1 MTKHSVKII
10 PAYFDAVKNGLKTFE
25 IRKLDRDYQIGDT
38 LILSEWQPET
48 LSAGSYTGRRVY
60 VIILYILTH
69 DLFPDGI
76 KDGYGILGI
85 RVEKVIE

>member
-25 IRKLDRDYQIGDT
+25 IRKLDRDYNIGDT

-48 LSAGSYTGRRVY
+48 LSAGSYTGRRVK
-60 VIILYILTH
+60 VTILYILTH

-76 KDGYGILGI
+76 KDGYGVLGI
-85 RVEKVIE
+85 RVDKVVE

>member
-25 IRKLDRDYQIGDT
+25 IRKLDRDYKIGDT

-48 LSAGSYTGRRVY
+48 LSVGSYTGRRAY
-60 VIILYILTH
+60 ATILYILTH

-85 RVEKVIE
+85 RVEKVME

>member
-25 IRKLDRDYQIGDT
+25 IRKLDRDYKIGDT

-48 LSAGSYTGRRVY
+48 LSVGSYTGRRVN
-60 VIILYILTH
+60 VTILYILTH

>member
-25 IRKLDRDYQIGDT
+25 IRKLDRDYNIGDT

-48 LSAGSYTGRRVY
+48 LSAGSYTGRRVN
-60 VIILYILTH
+60 VTILYILTH

-76 KDGYGILGI
+76 KDGYGVLGI
-85 RVEKVIE
+85 RVDKVVE

>member
-1 MTKHSVKII
+1 MTKHSVKIS

-25 IRKLDRDYQIGDT
+25 IRKLDRDYKIGDT
-38 LILSEWQPET
+38 LVLSEWIPGIYET
-48 LSAGSYTGRRVY
+48 GSYSGRRVN
-60 VIILYILTH
+60 VAITYILSY
-69 DLFPDGI
+69 DDFSAGI